1 MNEGR
6 LKRIEELSN
15 AIRYACPPKPWHR
28 RACPPKPWRR
38 RALCGLEKE
47 ELIGDG

>member
-15 AIRYACPPKPWHR
+15 AIRFACPPEPWYR
-28 RACPPKPWRR
+28 K
-38 RALCGLEKE
+38 ALCGLEKE